1 MKDFEQA
8 PGSLAELSDDDTEDV
23 GRRFDNG
30 LNYDSDE
37 KMDGHDSE
45 MIQLDAMPKPQ
56 KPVPKIRK
64 PQQ

>member
-1 MKDFEQA
+1 M
-8 PGSLAELSDDDTEDV
+8 AELSDDDTEDV

-64 PQQ
+64 PQ